1 MRINANE
8 HRQRASMRRTRSV
21 ALALLLAAV
30 AGCSGSGG
38 GGTEPLALPP
48 AAGSSGT
55 LRVTVW
61 DVYGVPVSGAQVSV
75 SAHSGPPQSPSAS
88 VTGKLGKAEIHGV
101 PAGAF
106 VLEARKDGGFGY
118 LGMGS
123 NISNGSTL
131 DVNMVMHP
139 ASQDAG
145 GVLRAWVPD
154 GGLSADGRTLEFKL
168 QLSDVPGK
176 TRIYSYYSDWADE
189 EGYPWSGIF
198 IEACQPLPANDS
210 AVHNP
215 DCVVGPEG
223 FDAAYAGAPSAAAPL
238 ELQLL
243 DEPTPGRSVYGD
255 PFRVPFRTILLVE
268 QGGSVIADDSGDQ
281 RLFAAKYFLKYA
293 TDDGFRA
300 MLGAFAADD
309 PAAVAGLALLPQ
321 KPLTVFPVENPEF
334 TANGPGY
341 FPTLDSL
348 QAMEG
353 GASPLFVA
361 IDRAIDLQVAAGG
374 TVARSVVVITN
385 GGHDYTC
392 GTRAACRA
400 TRDAVIQKSRDTGVA
415 IVVVGHE
422 GWYSPDWETLGLLGQ
437 GAPGSATFWAGDPS
451 ALAPTLRT
459 VRKYLAQMKKSA
471 IVTFRIESPTAGA
484 FSSGRTVLGRVSY
497 GGGCA
502 FDCGFDAPGTPIPFA
517 VTIP

>member
-1 MRINANE
+1 MRINANG
-8 HRQRASMRRTRSV
+8 RSQRASMRRTRSV
-21 ALALLLAAV
+21 VLALLLAAV

-38 GGTEPLALPP
+38 GGTEPLAPP
-48 AAGSSGT
+48 RAAGSGGT
-55 LRVTVW
+55 LKVTVS

-75 SAHSGPPQSPSAS
+75 STHVGPPPSPPAS
-88 VTGKLGKAEIHGV
+88 VTDGLGKAEIHGV

-123 NISNGSTL
+123 NIGNGSVL
-131 DVNMVMHP
+131 DVKMVMHP

-154 GGLSADGRTLEFKL
+154 GGSSADGRTLEFKL
-168 QLSDVPGK
+168 QLSDVPGT

-189 EGYPWSGIF
+189 DGDPWSGLS

-215 DCVVGPEG
+215 DCVVGPDG
-223 FDAAYAGAPSAAAPL
+223 FDAAYAAAL
-238 ELQLL
+238 LDLQLL
-243 DEPTPGRSVYGD
+243 GEPTPDWSYGD
-255 PFRVPFRTILLVE
+255 PLRVPFRTILLVE

-293 TDDGFRA
+293 NDDGFRA

-309 PAAVAGLALLPQ
+309 PAGAAGLALLPQ
-321 KPLTVFPVENPEF
+321 KPLTVFPVENPQF

-348 QAMEG
+348 QAMAG
-353 GASPLFVA
+353 GASPLFAA

-400 TRDAVIQKSRDTGVA
+400 TRDAVIRKSRDTGVA
-415 IVVVGHE
+415 IVVVGHD

-471 IVTFRIESPTAGA
+471 IVTFRIESPAAGA
-484 FSSGRTVLGRVSY
+484 FSSGRTVLGRVSF

-502 FDCGFDAPGTPIPFA
+502 FDCGFAAPGAPIPFA
-517 VTIP
+517 VTVP